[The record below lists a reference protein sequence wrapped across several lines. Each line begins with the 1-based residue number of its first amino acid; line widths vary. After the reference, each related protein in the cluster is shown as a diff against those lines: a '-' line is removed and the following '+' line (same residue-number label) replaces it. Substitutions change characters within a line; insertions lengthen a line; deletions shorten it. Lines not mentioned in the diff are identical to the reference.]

1 MLMFVSIFSEGPDG
15 KIVHV
20 VDPTEVADVVAWL
33 EEQGHH
39 TIRLA
44 RSSEECEALLDE
56 WQAETEENG
65 THASD
70 AEQAFDIVQKAL
82 AHNAP
87 AA

>member
-1 MLMFVSIFSEGPDG
+1 MLISIFSEGPDG

-20 VDPTEVADVVAWL
+20 VDLTEVADVVARL
-33 EEQGHH
+33 EAQGHH

-56 WQAETEENG
+56 WQGETEENG
-65 THASD
+65 THAS
-70 AEQAFDIVQKAL
+70 ESKCLIPNKKAL

-87 AA
+87 TA

>member
-1 MLMFVSIFSEGPDG
+1 MFVSIFSEGPDG
-15 KIVHV
+15 KLVHV
-20 VDPTEVADVVAWL
+20 VDPAEGAEVVAWL

-39 TIRLA
+39 TIHLA

-70 AEQAFDIVQKAL
+70 AEQAFDTGQKFL
-82 AHNAP
+82 LP
-87 AA
+87 Q